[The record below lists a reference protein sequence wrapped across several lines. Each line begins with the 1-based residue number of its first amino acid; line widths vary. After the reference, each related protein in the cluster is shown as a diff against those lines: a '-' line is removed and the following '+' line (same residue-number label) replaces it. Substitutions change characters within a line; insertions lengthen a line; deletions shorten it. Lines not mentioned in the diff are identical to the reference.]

1 MLFTITTTDLLLTL
15 LFIYEFLAQLQYS
28 IIILYCYSL
37 LLLPIDPLLTLLFI
51 YEFRVFDSGKY
62 FLTNHI
68 KDIMKLIDLFIYYL
82 IIIPSNIIM
91 LPAGKQKRTGTKEQ
105 TTTIQ

>member
-68 KDIMKLIDLFIYYL
+68 KDIMKLIDLFI
-82 IIIPSNIIM
+82 SNNSD
-91 LPAGKQKRTGTKEQ
+91 LLFKY
-105 TTTIQ
+105 TIYIRFFY